1 MSKKKLFLKNVFFL
15 VSRMECCSTFFKA
28 YFFTRAGAGAGQKKI
43 RAGTGQKW
51 IGSAKLPVAIQS

>member
-28 YFFTRAGAGAGQKKI
+28 YFFTRAGAGAGQKK
-43 RAGTGQKW
+43 
-51 IGSAKLPVAIQS
+51 SEPEPVKNGLAPQNCR